1 MEPIITASNIRKVYG
16 AVTAVDDV
24 SLDVRAGEI
33 FCIVGPNGA
42 GKTTTVEMLQGLRAA
57 DAGTIRILGLD
68 PQRDA
73 ERVRERVGT
82 QLQSAVLPDRM
93 TVREALH
100 LYAGFYPTSHA
111 PDVLLREWNLESK
124 RDATFASLSG
134 GQRQRLFI
142 ALALIGRPDI
152 VFLDE
157 LTTGLDPQAR
167 RMTWEHIRAV
177 RAGGVTV
184 VLVTHFMDEAE
195 QLADRIAVVDRGRI
209 IALDSPSALTR
220 RSGATRQVTFTAPTG
235 FSPLWL
241 ADIDGV
247 EHVNAGDIVTVSGT
261 GPLLARVAAA
271 LADHGAEPDDLTVA
285 RASLEDAFLTLTTPT
300 A

>member
-1 MEPIITASNIRKVYG
+1 MEPIITATRVTKAYG
-16 AVTAVDDV
+16 EVTAVDDL
-24 SLDVRAGEI
+24 SLDVRPGEI

-42 GKTTTVEMLQGLRAA
+42 GKTTTVEMLQGLRAP
-57 DAGTIRILGLD
+57 DVGTISILGLD
-68 PQRDA
+68 PRRYA
-73 ERVRERVGT
+73 ARVRELVGT
-82 QLQSAVLPDRM
+82 QLQSAVLPDRI
-93 TVREALH
+93 TVTEALQ
-100 LYAGFYPTSHA
+100 LYSSFYRTPRA
-111 PDVLLREWNLESK
+111 PGELLRDWNLESK

-142 ALALIGRPDI
+142 ALALIGRPEI

-177 RAGGVTV
+177 RASGVTV

-195 QLADRIAVVDRGRI
+195 QLADRIAVVDGGTI
-209 IALDSPSALTR
+209 IALDTPAALTR
-220 RSGATRQVTFTAPTG
+220 RSAANRRVTFTAPTG
-235 FSPLWL
+235 FSPSWL
-241 ADIDGV
+241 ADVDGV
-247 EHVNAGDIVTVSGT
+247 EHVEAAEVVTVTGT

-271 LADHGAEPDDLTVA
+271 LADHGAEPDDLTVE